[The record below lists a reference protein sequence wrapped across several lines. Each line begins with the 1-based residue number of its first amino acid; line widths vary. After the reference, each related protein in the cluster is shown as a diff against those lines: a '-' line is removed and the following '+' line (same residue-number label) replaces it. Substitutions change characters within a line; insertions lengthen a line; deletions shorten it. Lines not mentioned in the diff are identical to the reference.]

1 LLTDLIAQSLSAFA
15 DAINA
20 IKRLQD
26 VFEAELITET
36 HIHDPSL
43 PVAVKIK
50 DASFTWDS
58 PPPDTQSDE
67 GEDTSKS
74 RKHETNKEKEAT
86 SDATDPSMSEKE
98 EAKVFNLDKISIEVP
113 RGILLAIVGRVGA
126 GKSSLLQGM
135 IGEMRK
141 TEGTVKFGG
150 SVAYCAQNAWIQV
163 TGLLFW

>member
-1 LLTDLIAQSLSAFA
+1 MSLAAVA
-15 DAINA
+15 DATNA
-20 IKRLQD
+20 IKRLRD

-36 HIHDPSL
+36 YIHDPSL
-43 PVAVKIK
+43 PVAVEIK

-58 PPPDTQSDE
+58 PPPDTPSDE
-67 GEDTSKS
+67 GKDTSKGG
-74 RKHETNKEKEAT
+74 KHEANKQKEAT
-86 SDATDPSMSEKE
+86 GDTTDPSVSEKR
-98 EAKVFNLDKISIEVP
+98 EAKVFNLDKINIEIP
-113 RGILLAIVGRVGA
+113 RGILMAIVGPVGA

-163 TGLLFW
+163 SDLLF